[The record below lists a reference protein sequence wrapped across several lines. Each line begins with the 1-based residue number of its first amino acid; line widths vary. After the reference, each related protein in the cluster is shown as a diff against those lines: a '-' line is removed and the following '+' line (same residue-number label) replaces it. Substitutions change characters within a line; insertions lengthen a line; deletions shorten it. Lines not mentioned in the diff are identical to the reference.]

1 MSTQRVG
8 AGQGLSAHGQR
19 TGVPPSLPVR
29 VGSRVA
35 SRGIV
40 GVDRG
45 QGIGKSEWGGGRGT
59 RAEPPVAGTTRV
71 PGSCA
76 RLVPGGRSRTG
87 AFEVGAGQRCRAT
100 EVTVSAVRGD
110 ETHSCRDLERPSGA
124 RHSRQLVGAR
134 RL

>member
-45 QGIGKSEWGGGRGT
+45 QGIGKSEWGRGAGDKGRAAGGRNHACAGEL
-59 RAEPPVAGTTRV
+59 RAA
-71 PGSCA
+71 
-76 RLVPGGRSRTG
+76 RSRRTKPDRS
-87 AFEVGAGQRCRAT
+87 V
-100 EVTVSAVRGD
+100 
-110 ETHSCRDLERPSGA
+110 
-124 RHSRQLVGAR
+124 
-134 RL
+134 